1 MKTISIVLF
10 LFSCM
15 QVKSQ
20 GLEEMQKQFSGK
32 MAIFSS
38 INRVLEISIKK
49 NTPYAEATETTEM
62 MILDET
68 ANGRFNREQV
78 YHSSFNELKKVEAFT
93 LVPDGKSMKKVKVT
107 NFKTQSSRSSGVF
120 YDDMKE
126 TTFDFPLMTKGS
138 IAHMETQHF
147 NKDIRFLT
155 GFYFSNYLPVAHS
168 SFSVSFPAEVSIKY
182 IIRNDA
188 DKMIAVA
195 ETKKGGKKTITF
207 SAKNIKDYEHYS
219 DGTSIRYYAPHVII
233 YVSSYEVDKETVQV
247 FSSLDALYKWNA
259 GFLANIN
266 TQPDA
271 TLKKLADSIT
281 SGTKTD
287 KEKVRA
293 IYTWVQDHIKYVAF
307 EEGLEGFVPRQA
319 ADVCRKRYGDCKD
332 MASILTELCSL
343 SAVKAHFTWIGTRAI
358 PYAYS
363 EVPLPVTDDHMI
375 CAVQLD
381 GQWTFLDATDPQCI
395 FGLPTSGIQGKE
407 ALISFGPD
415 KYELVKVPIVP
426 AETNLIT
433 DSTFLHINDGMLKGN
448 SSVNYLG
455 YFGSDVFRNLQ
466 YHTGEDERK
475 YALQR
480 MGKASNK
487 FMLKDYKFT
496 LSEKG
501 DKAANISAHFEIPD
515 YVKSIGDE
523 IYLNLNL
530 EKLVSSTPIDIDK
543 RKVAVENEF
552 LYTINQVHQL
562 EIPAGYTT
570 DYIPKNVSVSNDLF
584 TFSIDY
590 SHTGNNVTATQQF
603 LCKKLYIQPQDFAT
617 WNKALATIAP
627 AYKEQVVLR
636 KK

>member
-1 MKTISIVLF
+1 MKILSIALFVISCLPATG
-10 LFSCM
+10 
-15 QVKSQ
+15 QR
-20 GLEEMQKQFSGK
+20 LEEMQKQFPGK
-32 MAIFSS
+32 IAAFSS
-38 INRVLEISIKK
+38 INRAVEIYFKK
-49 NTPYAEATETTEM
+49 EVPYAEATETTEM

-78 YHSSFNELKKVEAFT
+78 YHSSFNELKKVEAYT
-93 LVPDGKSMKKVKVT
+93 LVPDGKNTKKVKVV

-126 TTFDFPLMTKGS
+126 TTFDFPLLTKGS
-138 IAHMETQHF
+138 IAHVETQHF

-155 GFYFSNYLPVAHS
+155 GFYFSNYLPVAEAE
-168 SFSVSFPAEVSIKY
+168 FSVTFPAAVAVKY
-182 IIRNDA
+182 IIKNDA

-195 ETKKGGKKTITF
+195 EIKKGGKKTIRF
-207 SAKNIKDYEHYS
+207 AAKNIKDYEHYS
-219 DGTSIRYYAPHVII
+219 NGTSIRYYAPHVII
-233 YVSSYEVDKETVQV
+233 YVSSYEVNHETVEV
-247 FSSLDALYKWNA
+247 FSSLDALYQWNA
-259 GFLANIN
+259 GFLTNIN
-266 TQPDA
+266 TAPDA
-271 TLKKLADSIT
+271 TLQKIADSIT
-281 SGTKTD
+281 IGKKTD
-287 KEKVRA
+287 RDKANA
-293 IYTWVQDHIKYVAF
+293 IYKWVQHHIKYVAF

-332 MASILTELCSL
+332 MASILTALCSL
-343 SAVKAHFTWIGTRAI
+343 SGVKAHFTWIGTRAI

-407 ALISFGPD
+407 ALVSFGSK
-415 KYELVKVPIVP
+415 KYELVQVPIVP
-426 AETNLIT
+426 AETSSIS
-433 DSTFLHINDGMLKGN
+433 DSTFLHINDGMLKGH
-448 SSVNYLG
+448 SSVNYAG
-455 YFGSDVFRNLQ
+455 YFGSDVFRSMQ
-466 YHTGEDERK
+466 YYRGDDERK

-487 FMLKDYKFT
+487 FMLKDYKIT
-496 LSEKG
+496 LSEQG
-501 DKAANISAHFEIPD
+501 DKAANIAAQFEIPD

-530 EKLVSSTPIDIDK
+530 EKLIDATPIDVEK
-543 RKVAVENEF
+543 RKVAIENEF

-562 EIPAGYTT
+562 EIPAGYTA
-570 DYIPKNVSVSNDLF
+570 DYIPKNVSVNNDLF
-584 TFSIDY
+584 TFSIQY
-590 SHTGNNVTATQQF
+590 SSTENTVAATQKF
-603 LCKKLYIQPQDFAT
+603 LSKKLYIQPQEFAA
-617 WNKALATIAP
+617 WNKALAAIAP